1 MKEEVVTEFFRI
13 NFICSLKKKKT
24 TNFNLIYSPKHWSL
38 KSKFLLIQVTTFGV
52 PVPKE
57 CEWKVYYQVGHG
69 VFIAAQT
76 GSLEHTEKIV

>member
-1 MKEEVVTEFFRI
+1 MKEEVVTEFFRT
-13 NFICSLKKKKT
+13 NFICSLKKKKQPT
-24 TNFNLIYSPKHWSL
+24 SIWFIPTKHRSWN
-38 KSKFLLIQVTTFGV
+38 SKFLLIQVSAFGV

-57 CEWKVYYQVGHG
+57 HKWKVYYQVGHG